1 MHPEEMAISN
11 TVAGVMAEAT
21 GLPPY
26 LYPGFNARRTPLSEY
41 VWSRNLLATRVYE
54 CPVIFFEPYVMNHEI
69 TYTRVQAGEYP
80 GTREILGKTYVNIYE
95 EYAKGVADG
104 VIAYF
109 RNHRR
114 Q

>member
-1 MHPEEMAISN
+1 
-11 TVAGVMAEAT
+11 
-21 GLPPY
+21 
-26 LYPGFNARRTPLSEY
+26 
-41 VWSRNLLATRVYE
+41 
-54 CPVIFFEPYVMNHEI
+54 MNHEV

-80 GTREILGKTYVNIYE
+80 GTREILGKSYVNIYE

-114 Q
+114 THPVSP